1 MLSSATAGTGT
12 GNRSEPAN
20 NDRVLTVFGM
30 LAAHLGSF
38 GIMYFWLTGAIL
50 LFTGNGGQLVE
61 LTRLSGVERWLF
73 LAYPAVVLFSLLG
86 WAFFAMKRDLLALGL
101 AGLPVVYAILYFFYF
116 NTLR

>member
-1 MLSSATAGTGT
+1 MVSTATGAHSSHSAG
-12 GNRSEPAN
+12 E

-38 GIMYFWLTGAIL
+38 GILYFWLTGAVL

-61 LTRLSGVERWLF
+61 ITRLSDLERTLY
-73 LAYPAVVLFSLLG
+73 LAYPVVVLVSFLG
-86 WAFFAMKRDLLALGL
+86 WAFFAMRRDLLALAT
-101 AGLPVVYAILYFFYF
+101 AGLPVVCTVLYFVYF